1 MERWR
6 NMGVAQNKGW
16 SEGYRAGYKR
26 GKRARSLNQAPPW
39 KLLIEESEHA
49 SGFRAGYFAVV
60 RGAAYAF
67 GFSGYNGSPKGKL
80 QSPDRAS
87 LGKRIAEYEAA
98 IARTELAR
106 VKVFC
111 PTTPTQKKG
120 RREASGQS

>member
-16 SEGYRAGYKR
+16 TGGYRAGYKR

-49 SGFRAGYFAVV
+49 SGFRAGYFADV
-60 RGAAYAF
+60 RGVAYAF

-87 LGKRIAEYEAA
+87 LDRRIAEYEAA

-106 VKVFC
+106 VKIAC
-111 PTTPTQKKG
+111 PPTSTQRKK
-120 RREASGQS
+120 RPL